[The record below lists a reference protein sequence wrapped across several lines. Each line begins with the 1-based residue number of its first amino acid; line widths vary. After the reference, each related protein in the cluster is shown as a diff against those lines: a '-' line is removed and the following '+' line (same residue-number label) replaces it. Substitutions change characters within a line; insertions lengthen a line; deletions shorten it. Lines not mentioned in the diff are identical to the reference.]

1 VSELADQLSSPT
13 ASLRAEAARELAGAR
28 RLPSAV
34 WEALGRLALDDP
46 DRVVRLAAART
57 QHLLVIQGVR
67 GGVAE
72 TYDEDPR
79 PLEMERP
86 EYPGAAGRKGIAGT
100 VRVLILIDERGDV
113 EEAEIIESIPE
124 LDDAALGCVRDWK
137 FEPAR
142 KGGQP
147 TPAYVVAPIAFTVTE
162 SLYR

>member
-1 VSELADQLSSPT
+1 VSALAEDLKSPT
-13 ASLRAEAARELAGAR
+13 ASVRAEAALELAGAR
-28 RLPSAV
+28 RLPSTV

-46 DRVVRLAAART
+46 DRGVRLAAART
-57 QHLLVIQGVR
+57 QYLLVIQGVR
-67 GGVAE
+67 GGVVD

-86 EYPGAAGRKGIAGT
+86 EYPGAAGRKGIAGR
-100 VRVLILIDERGDV
+100 VRLLILINERGDV
-113 EEAEIIESIPE
+113 EDAEIIESIAE
-124 LDDAALGCVRDWK
+124 LDDAALRCVRDWK